1 MVLYLLNNKNYYQ
14 TKTKPIMRNVKTIT
28 KVLLTAVLFATI
40 SLNVSAQTAQK
51 LDKVVEQ
58 VKRPDA
64 VGHAATDNY
73 VTSAFNLYEKNQEL
87 TKKLSDIKSH
97 ITEVKSIKNELLSQQ
112 KEVAG
117 LLEKSADVINEAK
130 TITPKTN
137 SLKAVKAVNQAN
149 KALNET
155 KNALPAQIEQ
165 IKTQTVG

>member
-1 MVLYLLNNKNYYQ
+1 
-14 TKTKPIMRNVKTIT
+14 MRNVKTIT
-28 KVLLTAVLFATI
+28 KVLFTSVLFASI
-40 SLNVSAQTAQK
+40 SQNVSAQTEQK
-51 LDKVVEQ
+51 KEKVEKVVEQ

-97 ITEVKSIKNELLSQQ
+97 ILELNTITNDIVSQQ
-112 KEVAG
+112 KEVTG
-117 LLEKSADVINEAK
+117 LLGKSADVIKEAK

-137 SLKAVKAVNQAN
+137 SLKAIKAVNQAN

-155 KNALPAQIEQ
+155 KNAIPTQIAQI
-165 IKTQTVG
+165 KNQTVG